1 MAELSNPPSNNLW
14 TEPESAANVDNQ
26 PQYPYNNITQTQ
38 SGHAFE
44 LDDTPGRE
52 RVRLQHRSKTFVEFH
67 PNGDAVYKVF
77 GTGYEIHMNGKNV
90 LIKGTCNITV
100 EGDCNMHVTGDYNH
114 RVDGDYFLTVGKSYN
129 VRSADTMNIQTD
141 DDVKLSAG
149 TDYSGAIYFNAPDNV
164 YINSDLVVG
173 GSINADIITSKTR
186 VDAGTGVSAGVLGVY
201 STGPITSLI
210 SVQAPL
216 GTFSIMKSILMT
228 DIVNTKMHNFHI
240 HPTPKGPSGLPTLS
254 MV

>member
-1 MAELSNPPSNNLW
+1 MADLSNPPSTNLW

-44 LDDTPGRE
+44 MDDTPGRE

-77 GTGYEIHMNGKNV
+77 GTGYEIHMKGKNV

-100 EGDCNMHVTGDYNH
+100 EGDCNMHVTGDFNH

-129 VRSADTMNIQTD
+129 VRSADTMTIQTD
-141 DDVKLSAG
+141 DDVKLAAG
-149 TDYSGAIYFNAPDNV
+149 TDYSGSIYFNAPDNV

-173 GSINADIITSKTR
+173 GAINADVITAKTR
-186 VDAGTGVSAGVLGVY
+186 VDAGTGVSAGLLGVY
-201 STGPITSLI
+201 STGPITSLV

-216 GTFSIMKSILMT
+216 GTFSLMKSILMS
-228 DIVNTKMHNFHI
+228 DVVNTSSFNFHV
-240 HPTPKGPSGLPTLS
+240 HPEPDGSTGTPTTV